1 MDLVKSF
8 ICDGACPNW
17 RIVTFSTTTAGAV
30 RTTRAA
36 GTLGIVQDRGGANGE
51 RCDVKMIGFGQVEL
65 AEALAYGAA
74 IQAHT
79 DDTGRAQVNTDI
91 EFRVGRL
98 LKGGDAGDIVPV
110 LICPN

>member
-30 RTTRAA
+30 RTNQAA
-36 GTLGIVQDRGGANGE
+36 GPFGIVQDRGGANGE

-65 AEALAYGAA
+65 GATVAYGTA
-74 IQAHT
+74 IQAMN
-79 DDTGRAQVNTDI
+79 DGSGRAETNTVV
-91 EFRVGRL
+91 EFRVGRIL
-98 LKGGDAGDIVPV
+98 RGGVAGDIVPV